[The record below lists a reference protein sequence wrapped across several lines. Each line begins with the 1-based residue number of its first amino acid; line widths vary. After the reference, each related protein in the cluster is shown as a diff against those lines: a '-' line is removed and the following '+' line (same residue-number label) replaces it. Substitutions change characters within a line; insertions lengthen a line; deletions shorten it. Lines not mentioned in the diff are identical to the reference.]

1 VIVSALRSLA
11 TYVGVSLYV
20 LLAAPLGMF
29 LAAVLGWIDLLY
41 VLGHWGVRLGLWLCG
56 IKIVVAG
63 AENLP
68 RGRAVVFCSNHQ
80 SNVDPPVLYRA
91 LHPRLHILYKH
102 EIDQIP
108 LLARA
113 FRMAGFIPIDR
124 RNKESA
130 LRSIEAGARS
140 LAAGNSFLIF
150 PEGTRSKTNDLLPFK
165 TGGFVMAL
173 KAGAPVVPVAIQ
185 GSRDAMRRGSWL
197 IQPITIRI
205 RIGDPVETKDFAQG
219 ERGALIDTVRQR
231 IQGMIALGSATGRA

>member
-1 VIVSALRSLA
+1 VIVTALRTVA

-20 LLAAPLGMF
+20 LLAAPIGMF
-29 LAAVLGWIDLLY
+29 LAVLFGWIDLLY

-63 AENLP
+63 AENVP
-68 RGRAVVFCSNHQ
+68 RGRSAVFCSNHQ

-124 RNKESA
+124 RHKESA
-130 LRSIEAGARS
+130 LRSIETGARS
-140 LAAGNSFLIF
+140 LGAGNSFLIF
-150 PEGTRSKTNDLLPFK
+150 PEGTRSKTDDLLPFK
-165 TGGFVMAL
+165 TGGFVMAI
-173 KAGAPVVPVAIQ
+173 KAGAPIVPVAIQ

-197 IQPITIRI
+197 IQPITISV
-205 RIGDPVETKDFAQG
+205 RIGHPVETTSFGPG
-219 ERGALIDTVRQR
+219 ERGALIEQVRER
-231 IQGMIALGSATGRA
+231 IEAMIALGPATR

>member
-1 VIVSALRSLA
+1 MIAPAFRTLA

-20 LLAAPLGMF
+20 LVAAPIGMF
-29 LAAVLGWIDLLY
+29 LAVVFGWIDLLY

-56 IKIVVAG
+56 IKIIVAG
-63 AENLP
+63 LDRLP
-68 RGRAVVFCSNHQ
+68 RGRAAVFCSNHQ

-130 LRSIEAGARS
+130 LRSIETGARS
-140 LAAGNSFLIF
+140 LRAGNSFLIF
-150 PEGTRSKTNDLLPFK
+150 PEGTRSKTDDLLPFK

-173 KAGAPVVPVAIQ
+173 KAGAPVIPVAIQ

-197 IQPITIRI
+197 IQPITISI
-205 RIGDPVETKDFAQG
+205 RIGDPVETTGYGPG
-219 ERGALIDTVRQR
+219 ERGAFIDEVRGR
-231 IQGMIALGSATGRA
+231 IQGMLALGPATGGA